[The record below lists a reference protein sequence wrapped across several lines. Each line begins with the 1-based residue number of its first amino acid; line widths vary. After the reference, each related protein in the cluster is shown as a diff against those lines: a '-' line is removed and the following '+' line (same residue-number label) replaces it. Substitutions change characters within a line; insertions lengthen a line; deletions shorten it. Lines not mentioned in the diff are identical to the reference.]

1 MLIPDSLIRQ
11 AIGFDFF
18 QFSPNAAL
26 PAVLIC
32 EA

>member
-18 QFSPNAAL
+18 QFSPNASL
-26 PAVLIC
+26 PAWC
-32 EA
+32 